1 MRRPSILDVV
11 QAVTA
16 VAPSHPKVRAWWYA
30 PPTRFH
36 LRGARSDD
44 SAHRIEVVIE
54 PRAPGRPDPDSI
66 AADLS
71 VQLGGTPAS
80 VREHRGAGEER
91 RLFRVLQQRLDETA
105 EGGTGAQPPTALRAG
120 IRSEASPDI
129 RVDKGVGER

>member
-16 VAPSHPKVRAWWYA
+16 VAPSHREVHAWWYA

-44 SAHRIEVVIE
+44 SAHRVEVVIE
-54 PRAPGRPDPDSI
+54 PRPSVRLNLESI

-71 VQLGGTPAS
+71 ARLSGTPTD
-80 VREHRGAGEER
+80 VRGHRGADEER
-91 RLFRVLQQRLDETA
+91 RLFRVLRQPDETA
-105 EGGTGAQPPTALRAG
+105 EGGVRAQSTTMGPSA
-120 IRSEASPDI
+120 
-129 RVDKGVGER
+129 